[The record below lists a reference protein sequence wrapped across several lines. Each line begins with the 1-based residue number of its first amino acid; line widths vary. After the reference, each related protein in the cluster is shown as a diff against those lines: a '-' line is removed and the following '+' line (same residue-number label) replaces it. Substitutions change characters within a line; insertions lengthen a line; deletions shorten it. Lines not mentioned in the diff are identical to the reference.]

1 MGAVEPTTSTG
12 LRAVVIDDDDMFRE
26 SLCRNLQISGY
37 RATAFPD
44 GSSGLEYLLANNK
57 SDVVILDWHMPGLQ
71 GIDVLQRLRDTKFDS
86 PVIFLTAHSDQIYE
100 EAALLQGA
108 VDFVEKSRSYTIL
121 RRRIELAVLGFR
133 VGKEPAQTRVDDTLR
148 FGNLVLDCTSH
159 RAYWNEMEVP
169 LTVNEFRIVE
179 HLASK
184 TGQDA
189 RYREL
194 YDVIHGRGFVA
205 GVGSDGY
212 RSNVR
217 AFIKRIREKFKAV
230 DDDFAAIENY
240 PGFGYRWRED
250 DNPAA

>member
-1 MGAVEPTTSTG
+1 MGAVEPSTSAG
-12 LRAVVIDDDDMFRE
+12 LRVVVIDDDDMFRE

-37 RATAFPD
+37 RAKAFPD

-71 GIDVLQRLRDTKFDS
+71 GIDVLQRLHDTKFDS

-121 RRRIELAVLGFR
+121 RKRIELAVIGFR
-133 VGKEPAQTRVDDTLR
+133 VGKEPAQTLADDTLR
-148 FGNLVLDCTSH
+148 FGNLVLDCSSH
-159 RAYWNEMEVP
+159 RAHWNQMEVP

-230 DDDFAAIENY
+230 DDDFTAIENY

-250 DNPAA
+250 DNPAT

>member
-1 MGAVEPTTSTG
+1 MAAVDPITSPG
-12 LRAVVIDDDDMFRE
+12 LRVVVIDDDDMFRE
-26 SLCRNLQISGY
+26 SLCRNLQITGY
-37 RATAFPD
+37 RVEAFPD
-44 GSSGLEYLLANNK
+44 GTSGLEYLLSNNK

-71 GIDVLQRLRDTKFDS
+71 GMDVLQRLRETEFGS

-121 RRRIELAVLGFR
+121 RKRIELAVAGFR
-133 VGKEPAQTRVDDTLR
+133 VGKEPGQAAPDETLR
-148 FGNLVLDCTSH
+148 FGELVLDRGSH
-159 RAYWNEMEVP
+159 RAYWDQVEVP

-184 TGQDA
+184 SGQDA
-189 RYREL
+189 RYRDL

-205 GVGSDGY
+205 GIGSDGY

-250 DNPAA
+250 DSSAP